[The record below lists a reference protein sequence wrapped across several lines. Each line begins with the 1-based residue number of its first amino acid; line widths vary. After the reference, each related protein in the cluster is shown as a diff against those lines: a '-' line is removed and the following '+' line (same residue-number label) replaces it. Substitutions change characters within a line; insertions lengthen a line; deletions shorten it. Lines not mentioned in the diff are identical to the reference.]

1 MEMWHSSRLL
11 PRVPNPS
18 WYTVLTSAIHLP
30 MNPRYLRCVPQPLNP
45 SRLILTLQD
54 ALKSRKPDPG
64 ATAGRGRAG
73 RIGATGGTL
82 LTQHLLKTRG
92 KLVSTDAE
100 LDPREAILRHADKE
114 DDISMLTAAYAK
126 TQPQPVFAE
135 PEPEEDED
143 E

>member
-1 MEMWHSSRLL
+1 MLL
-11 PRVPNPS
+11 AACCLVCASPV
-18 WYTVLTSAIHLP
+18 
-30 MNPRYLRCVPQPLNP
+30 
-45 SRLILTLQD
+45 LQD
-54 ALKSRKPDPG
+54 PLKSRKPDPG

-73 RIGATGGTL
+73 RIGNTGGTL

-92 KLVSTDAE
+92 ALQSTDAE
-100 LDPREAILRHADKE
+100 MDPREAMLRHADKE

-126 TQPQPVFAE
+126 TQPTPLFAE